1 METLLLIDGNSILYR
16 SYFALPDLTDAEG
29 APAGALY
36 GFASALIR
44 VLREHGVRYAAVA
57 YDRPERTF
65 REEEFPAYK
74 GTRRETPGDLV
85 SQIEESKKIGEAL
98 GMKTFEAAG
107 YEADDI
113 IATLVER
120 FRSDEKVRLAI
131 LSGDHDALQ
140 LVEGDEIVVWMP
152 QSGGRYAVY
161 DEEAV
166 RERFGVPPERIP
178 DYKGLVG
185 DTSDNIPGVRGV
197 GPKAAARIVR
207 EFGSLEEFYELGPKP
222 DQPLMRRLIEGRES
236 ALLSK
241 RLATMRRDVP
251 IEIPDRRDLEL
262 RDSGD
267 PLFVAYL
274 EGKGFASLVHRV
286 GR

>member
-44 VLREHGVRYAAVA
+44 VLRERGVRHAVVA

-85 SQIEESKKIGEAL
+85 SQIEESKKICEAL
-98 GMKTFEAAG
+98 GMKVFEAAG

-120 FRSDEKVRLAI
+120 FRSDEAVRIAI

-152 QSGGRYAVY
+152 QSGGRYLAY

-166 RERFGVPPERIP
+166 SERFGVPPERIP

-197 GPKAAARIVR
+197 GPKAASRAEAAVGDHGGANAELAESLQARAHVW
-207 EFGSLEEFYELGPKP
+207 
-222 DQPLMRRLIEGRES
+222 
-236 ALLSK
+236 K
-241 RLATMRRDVP
+241 RLDRPIVSRDEAAGYP
-251 IEIPDRRDLEL
+251 GLPDLDAVIVE
-262 RDSGD
+262 
-267 PLFVAYL
+267 
-274 EGKGFASLVHRV
+274 
-286 GR
+286 